1 MRTKEHLT
9 VSIDKGLSKEA
20 DKILKEMGMKTSSYI
35 NVVLRGL
42 VDSQT
47 KTFKEVYENMG
58 STIAKKVM
66 KKQKTK

>member
-9 VSIDKGLSKEA
+9 VSIDKGLQKEA

-47 KTFKEVYENMG
+47 KTFKDVYENMG
-58 STIAKKVM
+58 SAIVKKVL
-66 KKQKTK
+66 KKKAK